1 MKTLK
6 TLSLCF
12 ILSMSFFSC
21 IEHEVIPPPVNNV
34 DLNAAFI
41 GFVNGTQIEFTQNVL
56 GYGAVSQ
63 NAEDINP
70 SPALSKMTY
79 GTRIQSIYNPQAI
92 QVKFGAQEWDVA
104 QNAYP
109 TVSMFNEWLNLYSNT
124 PVPFSN
130 QGLQGVEVEYTDNNG
145 VTWVSRDTDPNQ
157 TATFEFTGSQSDNT
171 GDYSFFKCT
180 FTCLVWRYNAQTA
193 LDESINIENGIITS
207 WFKK

>member
-1 MKTLK
+1 
-6 TLSLCF
+6 
-12 ILSMSFFSC
+12 MSFFSC

-109 TVSMFNEWLNLYSNT
+109 TVSMFN
-124 PVPFSN
+124 
-130 QGLQGVEVEYTDNNG
+130 
-145 VTWVSRDTDPNQ
+145 
-157 TATFEFTGSQSDNT
+157 
-171 GDYSFFKCT
+171 
-180 FTCLVWRYNAQTA
+180 
-193 LDESINIENGIITS
+193 
-207 WFKK
+207 